1 MEGVAGA
8 SRGIAGRL
16 ASTLGALA
24 VDFGNRD
31 LGLLGIARVGISYAS
46 WCLAIA
52 LGVYGFEVGGAV
64 AVGVVALVR
73 LLPGALASPF
83 AGLLGDRFPR
93 RDVLIGSGL
102 AVTVVLAATS
112 VAAAMDSDAW
122 VVAVLAGI
130 FTAAISGYVPA
141 EAALLPALARS
152 PQELSAANVTHSAMD
167 NAGFLAA
174 ALTTGLLLHSAGP
187 ATVFGVAAALALIT
201 TAGLTLIARDERPA
215 YAGDGEISGLWRQSV
230 LGFQTLLADSGLR
243 LLGALLVVV
252 VFFEGTAE
260 VLVVIL
266 ALDLLHLDHGSV
278 GYLNAAWGIGAL
290 LGGATLS
297 VMLGRGRLALGL
309 AVGSAVVALATALPA
324 LWTVAVAAYVGWLAI
339 GLGYTVAEVAAKT
352 LLQRLGSDETLS
364 RVIGSL
370 ESARLAAM
378 ALGSISASVFFEL
391 LGIQGALLLLA
402 ALLPAFVAL
411 NWARL
416 RAFEVGAPVAEE
428 QFQLL
433 RGNSIFSP
441 LPVATLER
449 LSNNLVAVQA
459 PAGEEVIAQGD
470 PGDRFYLIEEGQVE
484 VFEDG
489 VFRRNEGRGEC
500 FGEIALLRDVPRTAT
515 VRTTKPTTLLAL
527 EREQFITAVTGHQR
541 SHQMAHTVVDD
552 RWAPEAS

>member
-1 MEGVAGA
+1 MEGVSGR
-8 SRGIAGRL
+8 RGNAGRL

-31 LGLLGIARVGISYAS
+31 LGLLGLARVGVSYAS

-93 RDVLIGSGL
+93 RSVLIGSGL
-102 AVTVVLAATS
+102 AITVVLAATS
-112 VAAAMDSDAW
+112 TAAAMDSPAF
-122 VVAVLAGI
+122 VVAILAGV

-152 PQELSAANVTHSAMD
+152 PQELSAANVTHSTMD
-167 NAGFLAA
+167 NFGFLAA
-174 ALTTGLLLHSAGP
+174 ALTTGLMLHSSGP
-187 ATVFGVAAALALIT
+187 AAVFGVAAAVALVT
-201 TAGLTLIARDERPA
+201 TIGLTLIERDRRPT
-215 YAGDGEISGLWRQSV
+215 YAADGELSGLWRQSV
-230 LGFQTLLADSGLR
+230 LGFRTLLAEPGLR

-252 VFFEGTAE
+252 VFFEGTTE

-290 LGGATLS
+290 FGGALLS
-297 VMLGRGRLALGL
+297 VMIGRGRLAIGL
-309 AVGSAVVALATALPA
+309 AIGSAVIALGTAMPA
-324 LWTVAVAAYVGWLAI
+324 LWTAAVAAYLGWLVV
-339 GLGYTVAEVAAKT
+339 GGGYTVAEVAGKT

-378 ALGSISASVFFEL
+378 ALGSIGASVFYEL
-391 LGIQGALLLLA
+391 LGIRGALLLAA
-402 ALLPAFVAL
+402 ALLPVFVAFT
-411 NWARL
+411 WTRL

-433 RGNSIFSP
+433 RGNSIFAP

-449 LSNNLVAVQA
+449 ISHDLVTVETPVGQ
-459 PAGEEVIAQGD
+459 EVITQGD

-484 VFEDG
+484 VLEDG
-489 VFRRNEGRGEC
+489 VFRRNEGPGES

-515 VRTTKPTTLLAL
+515 VRTTKATTLLAL
-527 EREQFITAVTGHQR
+527 ERDQFIAAVTGHMR
-541 SHQMAHTVVDD
+541 SHQVAHTVVDD
-552 RWAPEAS
+552 RWAPEQV

>member
-1 MEGVAGA
+1 MHGAAG
-8 SRGIAGRL
+8 RRRIGGRL

-31 LGLLGIARVGISYAS
+31 LALLGVARVGISYAS

-102 AVTVVLAATS
+102 GVTAVLAATS
-112 VAAAMDSDAW
+112 VAAAADSDAW
-122 VVAVLAGI
+122 VVAVFAGV

-167 NAGFLAA
+167 NVGFLGA
-174 ALTTGLLLHSAGP
+174 ALTAGLLLQSAGP
-187 ATVFGVAAALALIT
+187 ATVFGVAAAVALLT
-201 TAGLTLIARDERPA
+201 TAGLTLIERDERPA
-215 YAGDGEISGLWRQSV
+215 YAADGEISGLWRQSV
-230 LGFQTLLADSGLR
+230 LGFRTLASDSGLR

-290 LGGATLS
+290 LGGAILS
-297 VMLGRGRLALGL
+297 LLLDRGRLAIGL
-309 AVGSAVVALATALPA
+309 AGGSAVIGLAAALPA
-324 LWTVAVAAYVGWLAI
+324 LWTAAVAAYVGWLVV
-339 GLGYTVAEVAAKT
+339 GGGYTVVEVAAKT
-352 LLQRLGSDETLS
+352 LLQRLGSDETLG
-364 RVIGSL
+364 RVVGSL

-378 ALGSISASVFFEL
+378 ALGSISASVFYEL
-391 LGIQGALLLLA
+391 LGIRGALLLVA
-402 ALLPAFVAL
+402 ALLPVFMVL
-411 NWARL
+411 TWTRL
-416 RAFEVGAPVAEE
+416 RAFEIGAPVAEE

-433 RGNSIFSP
+433 RGNSIFAP

-449 LSNNLVAVQA
+449 ISHGLVAVKA
-459 PAGEEVIAQGD
+459 PPGEEVITQGD
-470 PGDRFYLIEEGQVE
+470 PGDRFYLIEDGQVE

-489 VFRRNEGRGEC
+489 VFRRNEGRGES

-515 VRTTKPTTLLAL
+515 VRTTKRTTLLAL
-527 EREQFITAVTGHQR
+527 EREQFIAAVTGHRR
-541 SHQMAHTVVDD
+541 SHQVAHTVVDD

>member
-1 MEGVAGA
+1 VG
-8 SRGIAGRL
+8 
-16 ASTLGALA
+16 STLAALA

-93 RDVLIGSGL
+93 RSVLLGSGL
-102 AVTVVLAATS
+102 AITLVLVAAS
-112 VAAAMDSDAW
+112 AAAAMDSDAW
-122 VVAVLAGI
+122 LVAILAGI

-141 EAALLPALARS
+141 ESALLPALARS

-167 NAGFLAA
+167 NTGFLAA
-174 ALTTGLLLHSAGP
+174 ALTSGILLHTAGP
-187 ATVFGVAAALALIT
+187 ATVFGVAAAVALIT
-201 TAGLTLIARDERPA
+201 TAGLTMIARDERPA
-215 YAGDGEISGLWRQSV
+215 YAADGANPAGLWHQSV
-230 LGFQTLLADSGLR
+230 LGFRTLFADTELR

-266 ALDLLHLDHGSV
+266 ALDMLHLDHGSV
-278 GYLNAAWGIGAL
+278 GYLNAAWGVGAL

-297 VMLGRGRLALGL
+297 AMLGRGRLAVGL
-309 AVGSAVVALATALPA
+309 ALGSGIVGLATALPA

-352 LLQRLGSDETLS
+352 LLQRLGSDETLG

-378 ALGSISASVFFEL
+378 ALGSISASLFFEL
-391 LGIQGALLLLA
+391 LDIEGALLLLA
-402 ALLPAFVAL
+402 VLLPIFVAL
-411 NWARL
+411 SWRRL
-416 RAFEVGAPVAEE
+416 RALEVGAPVAEE
-428 QFQLL
+428 RFQLL

-449 LSNNLVAVQA
+449 ISNAFVSVPVA
-459 PAGEEVIAQGD
+459 AGEEVITQGN
-470 PGDRFYLIEEGQVE
+470 PGDRFYLIEEGEVE
-484 VFEDG
+484 VLEDG
-489 VFRRNEGRGEC
+489 RFRRNEGPGEC

-515 VRTTKPTTLLAL
+515 VRTTKRTVLLAL
-527 EREQFITAVTGHQR
+527 EREQFITAVTGHHR
-541 SHQMAHTVVDD
+541 SHQVAHTVVDD

>member
-1 MEGVAGA
+1 MDGGAG
-8 SRGIAGRL
+8 RHGIAGRL
-16 ASTLGALA
+16 ASTLGAVV

-31 LGLLGIARVGISYAS
+31 LGLLGVARVGISYAS
-46 WCLAIA
+46 WCLAIS

-93 RDVLIGSGL
+93 RNVLIGSGL
-102 AVTVVLAATS
+102 AITLVLAMTS
-112 VAAAMDSDAW
+112 AAAAMDSEAW
-122 VVAVLAGI
+122 VVAILAGV

-141 EAALLPALARS
+141 ESALLPALARS
-152 PQELSAANVTHSAMD
+152 PQELSAANVTHSVMD
-167 NAGFLAA
+167 NIGFLAA
-174 ALTTGLLLHSAGP
+174 ALTSGLLLHSAGP
-187 ATVFGVAAALALIT
+187 ATVFGVGAAVALIT
-201 TAGLTLIARDERPA
+201 TAGLTLIDRDERPA
-215 YAGDGEISGLWRQSV
+215 YAADGELSGLWRQSV
-230 LGFQTLLADSGLR
+230 LGFRALVGDPGLR
-243 LLGALLVVV
+243 LLGALLVIV

-297 VMLGRGRLALGL
+297 AMLGRGRLAVGL
-309 AVGSAVVALATALPA
+309 AVGSAIVALSTALPA
-324 LWTVAVAAYVGWLAI
+324 LWTVATAAYVGWLMI

-352 LLQRLGSDETLS
+352 LLQRLGSDETLG

-378 ALGSISASVFFEL
+378 ALGSISASLLFEL
-391 LGIQGALLLLA
+391 LGIQGALLLA
-402 ALLPAFVAL
+402 ALLPVFVAL
-411 NWARL
+411 SWARL

-449 LSNNLVAVQA
+449 LSNDLVAVESA
-459 PAGEEVIAQGD
+459 PGEEVITQGD

-484 VFEDG
+484 VLEDG
-489 VFRRNEGRGEC
+489 VFRRHEGPGEC

-515 VRTTKPTTLLAL
+515 VRTTKATTLLAL
-527 EREQFITAVTGHQR
+527 ERDQFITAVTGHQR
-541 SHQMAHTVVDD
+541 SHQVAHTVVDD
-552 RWAPEAS
+552 RWAPERS

>member
-1 MEGVAGA
+1 MTGVAG
-8 SRGIAGRL
+8 RQGIAGRL

-31 LGLLGIARVGISYAS
+31 LGLLGIARVGISYSS

-93 RDVLIGSGL
+93 RSVLLGSGL
-102 AVTVVLAATS
+102 AITVVLAAAAA
-112 VAAAMDSDAW
+112 AAAMDSPAW
-122 VVAVLAGI
+122 VVAIMAGV

-152 PQELSAANVTHSAMD
+152 PQELSAANVTHSTMD
-167 NAGFLAA
+167 NFGFLAA

-187 ATVFGVAAALALIT
+187 AAVFGVAAAVALIT
-201 TAGLTLIARDERPA
+201 TAGLTLIERDERPA
-215 YAGDGEISGLWRQSV
+215 YAADGELSGLWRQSV
-230 LGFQTLLADSGLR
+230 LGFHTLVADRGLR
-243 LLGALLVVV
+243 LLGALLVVI
-252 VFFEGTAE
+252 VFFEGTTE

-278 GYLNAAWGIGAL
+278 GYLNAAWGVGAL
-290 LGGATLS
+290 LGGAGLS
-297 VMLGRGRLALGL
+297 LLLDRGRLAIGL
-309 AVGSAVVALATALPA
+309 AGGSAVIGLAAALPA
-324 LWTVAVAAYVGWLAI
+324 LWTAAVAAYVGWLVV
-339 GLGYTVAEVAAKT
+339 GGGYTVVEVAAKT
-352 LLQRLGSDETLS
+352 LLQRLGSDETLG

-378 ALGSISASVFFEL
+378 ALGSISASVFYEL
-391 LGIQGALLLLA
+391 LGIRGALLLVA
-402 ALLPAFVAL
+402 ALLPVFVAL
-411 NWARL
+411 TWTRL
-416 RAFEVGAPVAEE
+416 RAFEIGAPVAEE

-433 RGNSIFSP
+433 RGNSIFAP

-449 LSNNLVAVQA
+449 ISHGLVAVKA
-459 PAGEEVIAQGD
+459 PPGEEVITQGD

-489 VFRRNEGRGEC
+489 EFRRNEGPGES

-527 EREQFITAVTGHQR
+527 EPDQFISAVTGHRR
-541 SHQMAHTVVDD
+541 SHQVAHTVVDD
-552 RWAPEAS
+552 RWAPEPS

>member
-1 MEGVAGA
+1 MEGAAGA
-8 SRGIAGRL
+8 SGGIAGRL

-102 AVTVVLAATS
+102 VVTVVLAATS
-112 VAAAMDSDAW
+112 VAAAMDSEAW
-122 VVAVLAGI
+122 VVAVLAGV
-130 FTAAISGYVPA
+130 FTAAVSGYVPA

-167 NAGFLAA
+167 NVGFLAA

-187 ATVFGVAAALALIT
+187 ATVFGVAAAIALVT
-201 TAGLTLIARDERPA
+201 TAGLTLIARDERPSYVA
-215 YAGDGEISGLWRQSV
+215 DGEISGLWHQSV
-230 LGFQTLLADSGLR
+230 LGFRTLLDDPGLR

-297 VMLGRGRLALGL
+297 AMLGRGRLAVGL

-411 NWARL
+411 SWARL

-459 PAGEEVIAQGD
+459 PAGEEVITQGE

-515 VRTTKPTTLLAL
+515 VRTTKRTTLLAL

-541 SHQMAHTVVDD
+541 SHQVAHTVVDD

>member
-1 MEGVAGA
+1 MEGVVG
-8 SRGIAGRL
+8 RQGIAGRL
-16 ASTLGALA
+16 AATFGAVV

-31 LGLLGIARVGISYAS
+31 LGLLGVARVGISYAS

-93 RDVLIGSGL
+93 RNVLIGSGL
-102 AVTVVLAATS
+102 AITVVLAATCS
-112 VAAAMDSDAW
+112 AAAMDSEAW
-122 VVAVLAGI
+122 VVAILAGV
-130 FTAAISGYVPA
+130 FTVAVSGYVPA
-141 EAALLPALARS
+141 ESALLPALARS
-152 PQELSAANVTHSAMD
+152 PQELSAANVTHSVMD
-167 NAGFLAA
+167 NIGFLGA
-174 ALTTGLLLHSAGP
+174 ALTSGLLLHSAGP
-187 ATVFGVAAALALIT
+187 GTVFGVGAAVALVT
-201 TAGLTLIARDERPA
+201 TAGLTMIARDERPT
-215 YAGDGEISGLWRQSV
+215 YAADGEISGLMRQSV
-230 LGFQTLLADSGLR
+230 LGFRTLIADPGLR
-243 LLGALLVVV
+243 LLGSLLVVV

-297 VMLGRGRLALGL
+297 VMLGRGRLAVGL
-309 AVGSAVVALATALPA
+309 AVGSAVVAVATALPA
-324 LWTVAVAAYVGWLAI
+324 LWTVAAAAYVGWLAI

-352 LLQRLGSDETLS
+352 LLQRLGSDETLG

-378 ALGSISASVFFEL
+378 ALGSISASLLFEL
-391 LGIQGALLLLA
+391 FGIEGALLLLA
-402 ALLPAFVAL
+402 ALLPVFVAL
-411 NWARL
+411 SWARL

-428 QFQLL
+428 QFLLL

-449 LSNNLVAVQA
+449 ISNDLVAVQVA
-459 PAGEEVIAQGD
+459 QGEEVITQGD
-470 PGDRFYLIEEGQVE
+470 AGDRFYLIEEGQVE
-484 VFEDG
+484 VLEDG
-489 VFRRNEGRGEC
+489 QFRRNEGPGES

-515 VRTTKPTTLLAL
+515 VRTTKPTVLLAL
-527 EREQFITAVTGHQR
+527 ERDQFITAVTGHQR
-541 SHQMAHTVVDD
+541 SHQVAHTVVDD
-552 RWAPEAS
+552 RWAPETS

>member
-1 MEGVAGA
+1 MEGAG
-8 SRGIAGRL
+8 RQGIAGRL

-93 RDVLIGSGL
+93 RIGPDRQRPGGHRRPRRHL
-102 AVTVVLAATS
+102 RRGGDGRAAG
-112 VAAAMDSDAW
+112 
-122 VVAVLAGI
+122 VVAILAGI

-141 EAALLPALARS
+141 ESALLPALARS

-167 NAGFLAA
+167 NVGFLAA

-187 ATVFGVAAALALIT
+187 ATVFGVGRRGRPDHDRRADPDRARRAPRLRGRRGALGASG
-201 TAGLTLIARDERPA
+201 ASRCSASARWSPTPA
-215 YAGDGEISGLWRQSV
+215 CACS
-230 LGFQTLLADSGLR
+230 A
-243 LLGALLVVV
+243 ALLVVL

-290 LGGATLS
+290 LGGATLVGDARAAGGS
-297 VMLGRGRLALGL
+297 RSGSRSAA
-309 AVGSAVVALATALPA
+309 AVIGLATALPA
-324 LWTVAVAAYVGWLAI
+324 LWTRRRRLRRLAAI
-339 GLGYTVAEVAAKT
+339 GLGYTVVEVAAKT
-352 LLQRLGSDETLS
+352 LLQRLGSDETLG

-378 ALGSISASVFFEL
+378 ALGSIGASVFFEL
-391 LGIQGALLLLA
+391 LGIRGALLALGGA
-402 ALLPAFVAL
+402 AAG
-411 NWARL
+411 L
-416 RAFEVGAPVAEE
+416 RRPHAGPGCGPSRSAP
-428 QFQLL
+428 
-433 RGNSIFSP
+433 RSP
-441 LPVATLER
+441 RSSSSCCAATR
-449 LSNNLVAVQA
+449 SS
-459 PAGEEVIAQGD
+459 
-470 PGDRFYLIEEGQVE
+470 
-484 VFEDG
+484 
-489 VFRRNEGRGEC
+489 RRCRWRRWSGS
-500 FGEIALLRDVPRTAT
+500 AT
-515 VRTTKPTTLLAL
+515 TWSP
-527 EREQFITAVTGHQR
+527 
-541 SHQMAHTVVDD
+541 
-552 RWAPEAS
+552 

>member
-1 MEGVAGA
+1 MDGGAG
-8 SRGIAGRL
+8 RQRIGGRL

-31 LGLLGIARVGISYAS
+31 LGLLGVARVGISYAS

-102 AVTVVLAATS
+102 VVTVVLAATS

-122 VVAVLAGI
+122 VVAVFAGV

-167 NAGFLAA
+167 NVGFLGA
-174 ALTTGLLLHSAGP
+174 ALTTGLVLHSAGP
-187 ATVFGVAAALALIT
+187 ATVFGVAAAVALVT

-215 YAGDGEISGLWRQSV
+215 YAADGEISGLWRQSV
-230 LGFQTLLADSGLR
+230 LGFRTLLSDSGLR

-297 VMLGRGRLALGL
+297 VMLGRGRLAIGL

-402 ALLPAFVAL
+402 ALLPAVVAL
-411 NWARL
+411 SWARL

-459 PAGEEVIAQGD
+459 PAGEEVITQGD
-470 PGDRFYLIEEGQVE
+470 PGDRFYLIEEGEVE

-515 VRTTKPTTLLAL
+515 VRTTKRTTLLAL

-541 SHQMAHTVVDD
+541 SHQVAHTVVDD
-552 RWAPEAS
+552 RWAPETS

>member
-1 MEGVAGA
+1 MDGAG
-8 SRGIAGRL
+8 RQGIAGRL

-93 RDVLIGSGL
+93 RSVLLGSGL
-102 AVTVVLAATS
+102 AITVVLAATCA
-112 VAAAMDSDAW
+112 AAAMDSSAV
-122 VVAVLAGI
+122 VVAILAGV

-167 NAGFLAA
+167 NVGFLAA

-187 ATVFGVAAALALIT
+187 ATVFGVAAAVALIT
-201 TAGLTLIARDERPA
+201 TAGLTLIERDERPA
-215 YAGDGEISGLWRQSV
+215 YAADGANPAGLWRQSV
-230 LGFQTLLADSGLR
+230 LGFRTLVADPGLR
-243 LLGALLVVV
+243 LLGGLLVVI
-252 VFFEGTAE
+252 VFFEGTTE

-278 GYLNAAWGIGAL
+278 GYLNAAWGVGAL

-297 VMLGRGRLALGL
+297 VMLGRGRLAVGL
-309 AVGSAVVALATALPA
+309 AVGSAVIGLATALPA
-324 LWTVAVAAYVGWLAI
+324 LWTAAVAAYVGWLLV
-339 GLGYTVAEVAAKT
+339 GGGYTVVEVAAKT
-352 LLQRLGSDETLS
+352 LLQRLGSDETLG

-370 ESARLAAM
+370 ESARLGAM
-378 ALGSISASVFFEL
+378 ALGSIGASAFYEL
-391 LGIQGALLLLA
+391 LGIRGALLLVA
-402 ALLPAFVAL
+402 ALLPVFVVL
-411 NWARL
+411 TWTRL

-433 RGNSIFSP
+433 RGNSIFAP
-441 LPVATLER
+441 LPIATLER
-449 LSNNLVAVQA
+449 ISHDLVAVKVA
-459 PAGEEVIAQGD
+459 ASEEVITQGD

-484 VFEDG
+484 VLEDG
-489 VFRRNEGRGEC
+489 VFKRNEGPGES

-515 VRTTKPTTLLAL
+515 VRTTKETTLLAL
-527 EREQFITAVTGHQR
+527 ERDQFITAVTGHMR
-541 SHQMAHTVVDD
+541 SHQVAHTVVDD
-552 RWAPEAS
+552 RWAAERA

>member
-1 MEGVAGA
+1 MTGVAG
-8 SRGIAGRL
+8 RQGIAGRL

-31 LGLLGIARVGISYAS
+31 LGLLGIARVGISYSS

-93 RDVLIGSGL
+93 RSVLLGSGL
-102 AVTVVLAATS
+102 AITVVL
-112 VAAAMDSDAW
+112 VGAAAAAALDSPAW
-122 VVAVLAGI
+122 VVAIMAGV

-152 PQELSAANVTHSAMD
+152 PQELSAANVTHSTMD
-167 NAGFLAA
+167 NFGFLGA

-187 ATVFGVAAALALIT
+187 AAVFGVAAAVALIT
-201 TAGLTLIARDERPA
+201 TAGLTLIERDERPA
-215 YAGDGEISGLWRQSV
+215 YAADGELSGLWRQSV
-230 LGFQTLLADSGLR
+230 LGFRTLVADRGLR
-243 LLGALLVVV
+243 LLGGLLVAI
-252 VFFEGTAE
+252 VFFEGTTD

-290 LGGATLS
+290 LGGAILS
-297 VMLGRGRLALGL
+297 LLLDRGRLAIGL
-309 AVGSAVVALATALPA
+309 AGGSAVIGLAAALPA
-324 LWTVAVAAYVGWLAI
+324 LWTAAVAAYVGWLVV
-339 GLGYTVAEVAAKT
+339 GGGYTVVEVAAKT
-352 LLQRLGSDETLS
+352 LLQRLGSDETLG
-364 RVIGSL
+364 RVVGSL

-378 ALGSISASVFFEL
+378 ALGSISASVFYEL
-391 LGIQGALLLLA
+391 LGIRGALLLVA
-402 ALLPAFVAL
+402 ALLPAFMVL
-411 NWARL
+411 TWTRL
-416 RAFEVGAPVAEE
+416 RAFEIGAPVAEE

-433 RGNSIFSP
+433 RGNSIFAP

-449 LSNNLVAVQA
+449 ISHGLVAVKA
-459 PAGEEVIAQGD
+459 PPGEEVITQGD
-470 PGDRFYLIEEGQVE
+470 PGDRFYLIEDGQVE

-489 VFRRNEGRGEC
+489 VFRRNEGPGES

-527 EREQFITAVTGHQR
+527 EPDQFISAVTGHRR
-541 SHQMAHTVVDD
+541 SHQVAHTVVDD
-552 RWAPEAS
+552 RWAPEPS

>member
-1 MEGVAGA
+1 M
-8 SRGIAGRL
+8 
-16 ASTLGALA
+16 
-24 VDFGNRD
+24 
-31 LGLLGIARVGISYAS
+31 
-46 WCLAIA
+46 
-52 LGVYGFEVGGAV
+52 
-64 AVGVVALVR
+64 R

-102 AVTVVLAATS
+102 VVTVVLAATC

-122 VVAVLAGI
+122 VVAVFAGV

-167 NAGFLAA
+167 NVGFLAA
-174 ALTTGLLLHSAGP
+174 ALTTGL
-187 ATVFGVAAALALIT
+187 AAAFRR
-201 TAGLTLIARDERPA
+201 ARDRLRSGRRRRPGHHRRA
-215 YAGDGEISGLWRQSV
+215 DPDRARRAARLRGRRRRREISGLWRQSV
-230 LGFQTLLADSGLR
+230 LGFRTLVADSGLR

-297 VMLGRGRLALGL
+297 VMLGRGRLAIGL

-378 ALGSISASVFFEL
+378 ALGSISASVIFEL
-391 LGIQGALLLLA
+391 FGIQGALLLLA

-411 NWARL
+411 SWTRL

-449 LSNNLVAVQA
+449 ISNNLVPVQA
-459 PAGEEVIAQGD
+459 PAGEEVITQGD
-470 PGDRFYLIEEGQVE
+470 PGDRFYLIEEGAGRGLRRRRLPPQRGPRR
-484 VFEDG
+484 DASARSPCCATCRARRPCG
-489 VFRRNEGRGEC
+489 PRSGPPCWRSSASSSSPRSPATGAATRWRTRSSTTAGRPKPPRAGAIPCRSLRRCRASSGGFRRSRC
-500 FGEIALLRDVPRTAT
+500 RCP
-515 VRTTKPTTLLAL
+515 
-527 EREQFITAVTGHQR
+527 
-541 SHQMAHTVVDD
+541 
-552 RWAPEAS
+552 AS